1 MSKDPRQLVEGA
13 VKVSSLPLIFYQIN
27 EAVNDPESS
36 FTEIARIISGDAG
49 LAARLLKIVNSAF
62 YGFPNRIET
71 IIHAVSIIGSTQLRD
86 LALATTVINQ
96 FKGIPKNLIDMESFW
111 RHNIACGLAAR
122 VIAIYRRESS
132 PDRFY
137 VTGLLHD
144 IGRLVILSHIPE
156 MAMEALKV
164 SESKKILLYQAE
176 QEVMGFD
183 HAQVG
188 EMLLTSW
195 KLPDRLIE
203 AVGCHHEI
211 KKAKKYA
218 LKASIVHVADIISN
232 AMELG
237 SSGEHYVPPMQERA
251 WERLELPTSI
261 LSSII
266 NQIDRQ
272 YGEAVEMFIGND

>member
-1 MSKDPRQLVEGA
+1 MSNDPKSLVEGA
-13 VKVSSLPLIFYQIN
+13 VKLSSLPLIFYQIN

-36 FTEIARIISGDAG
+36 FTEIAHIISGDAG
-49 LAARLLKIVNSAF
+49 LVARLLKIVNSAF

-96 FKGIPKNLIDMESFW
+96 FRGIPKHLIDMESFW

-122 VIAIYRRESS
+122 VIAIYRRESG
-132 PDRFY
+132 PDRYY
-137 VTGLLHD
+137 VAGLLHD
-144 IGRLVILSHIPE
+144 VGRLVILSHIPDK
-156 MAMEALKV
+156 AMEAIKLA
-164 SESKKILLYQAE
+164 ESKKILLSEAE

-188 EMLLTSW
+188 EMLLLAW

-211 KKAKKYA
+211 KKAKKYS
-218 LKASIVHVADIISN
+218 LKASIIHVADIIAN

-237 SSGEHYVPPMQERA
+237 SSGEQYVPPMQERA

-261 LSSII
+261 LSSIV

-272 YGEAVEMFIGND
+272 YSESVEMFIGGN